1 MAKRAVVLAGGG
13 SRGAYQI
20 GVWQAIRELK
30 VDFDIVT
37 GTSVGALNGAMMVQ
51 GDYEKARA
59 LWENLTSSDVVNADF
74 PEGPPDY
81 EDPDWQVNVWG
92 TFIKK
97 AVQDGGLDFSPLEEL
112 MKQYASEE
120 RLRASDIDYGIVA
133 VEYPSMKPN
142 ELARNEVPEGQLSD
156 YIVASA
162 ACFPAFKAKEIGSV
176 KYIDG
181 SYQDY
186 MPVNLAVRMGAEEV
200 VAVDLKSF
208 GIRRRTKKSDIPVR
222 RICSRWDL
230 GPFLLFE
237 PTLSKRN
244 IALGYLDAMK
254 AFGKMEGDWY
264 AFPEGEW
271 EPKLAL
277 AEEHLLALTGKLAN
291 DDRAIAKMGKL
302 RLLRTLEMGSAAAAQ
317 EALILPA
324 AEMAGRLLK
333 LDPTVCRSCAEFDRE
348 LLQAFRISQAQAEE
362 TLTKITDSAI
372 EIPKLID
379 SLRREGKQYLL
390 QIVYEML
397 DRILQGKDPSGE
409 FWALALAAPSE
420 TAAACYL
427 LLLKK
432 LDE

>member
-1 MAKRAVVLAGGG
+1 
-13 SRGAYQI
+13 
-20 GVWQAIRELK
+20 
-30 VDFDIVT
+30 
-37 GTSVGALNGAMMVQ
+37 
-51 GDYEKARA
+51 
-59 LWENLTSSDVVNADF
+59 
-74 PEGPPDY
+74 
-81 EDPDWQVNVWG
+81 
-92 TFIKK
+92 
-97 AVQDGGLDFSPLEEL
+97 

-142 ELARNEVPEGQLSD
+142 ELTRNEVPEGQLSD

-362 TLTKITDSAI
+362 TLTKITDSAV